1 MSNPKKNIKNVRV
14 DYKKSNIDFSSIT
27 SSPFDLFN
35 IWIKQAFEVDKDNAN
50 AFVLSTVSKD
60 LIPSSRVVLLRGF
73 TEDGLVFFTNYN
85 SQKSND
91 ISVNSNV
98 SANFFWPQLEKQIR
112 ISGTASKINKEKS
125 DEYFSNRPLESKLG
139 AIISN
144 QSSVIPLDYDF
155 IAKIKEYKSNNS
167 CTSIIRPENWGG
179 FIIKINLFEFW
190 QGRPSRLHDR
200 LCYNLENGKWKVN
213 RKSP

>member
-14 DYKKSNIDFSSIT
+14 DYKKSNIDFLSAY
-27 SSPFDLFN
+27 SSPYALFN

-98 SANFFWPQLEKQIR
+98 SAN
-112 ISGTASKINKEKS
+112 
-125 DEYFSNRPLESKLG
+125 
-139 AIISN
+139 
-144 QSSVIPLDYDF
+144 
-155 IAKIKEYKSNNS
+155 
-167 CTSIIRPENWGG
+167 
-179 FIIKINLFEFW
+179 
-190 QGRPSRLHDR
+190 
-200 LCYNLENGKWKVN
+200 
-213 RKSP
+213 

>member
-1 MSNPKKNIKNVRV
+1 MYNPKKNIKNVRV
-14 DYKKSNIDFSSIT
+14 DYKKSNIDFFSVD
-27 SSPFDLFN
+27 SSPYNLFN
-35 IWIKQAFEVDKDNAN
+35 VWIKQAFEVDKDNAN

-60 LIPSSRVVLLRGF
+60 FIPSSRVVLLRGF
-73 TEDGLVFFTNYN
+73 TEDGLVFFTNYD

-125 DEYFSNRPLESKLG
+125 DEYFRNRPLESKLG

-144 QSSVIPLDYDF
+144 QSKVIPLDYDF
-155 IAKIKEYKSNNS
+155 IAKIEEYKSNNS
-167 CTSIIRPENWGG
+167 STSIIRPENWGG
-179 FIIKINLFEFW
+179 FIIKIILFEFW

-200 LCYNLENGKWKVN
+200 LCYNLENGKWRVN

>member
-14 DYKKSNIDFSSIT
+14 DYKKSNIDFSSVT
-27 SSPFDLFN
+27 SSPFDLFS
-35 IWIKQAFEVDKDNAN
+35 IWIKQAFAVDKDNAN

-125 DEYFSNRPLESKLG
+125 DKYFNNRPLESKLG

-155 IAKIKEYKSNNS
+155 IAKIEEYKSNNS
-167 CTSIIRPENWGG
+167 SSSIIRPENWGG

>member
-1 MSNPKKNIKNVRV
+1 MREHL
-14 DYKKSNIDFSSIT
+14 DFSSVN
-27 SSPFDLFN
+27 SSPFNLFN
-35 IWIKQAFEVDKDNAN
+35 IWIKQAFDVDKDNAN

-125 DEYFSNRPLESKLG
+125 DLSEIIIPKDLPKVLDFFLRSTTTSNILPL
-139 AIISN
+139 
-144 QSSVIPLDYDF
+144 VTV
-155 IAKIKEYKSNNS
+155 
-167 CTSIIRPENWGG
+167 TSLACVFFN
-179 FIIKINLFEFW
+179 
-190 QGRPSRLHDR
+190 
-200 LCYNLENGKWKVN
+200 
-213 RKSP
+213 

>member
-14 DYKKSNIDFSSIT
+14 DYKKSNIDFSSVT
-27 SSPFDLFN
+27 SSPFELFN

-50 AFVLSTVSKD
+50 AFVLSTVSKH

-73 TEDGLVFFTNYN
+73 TEDGLVFYTNYN

-125 DEYFSNRPLESKLG
+125 DVYFLSL
-139 AIISN
+139 IHI
-144 QSSVIPLDYDF
+144 
-155 IAKIKEYKSNNS
+155 
-167 CTSIIRPENWGG
+167 
-179 FIIKINLFEFW
+179 
-190 QGRPSRLHDR
+190 
-200 LCYNLENGKWKVN
+200 
-213 RKSP
+213 